1 MMTAIRVIGL
11 VLAAAVIGCDRGK
24 PREEAATHDAKASAD
39 ADLRKALDAATKKA
53 KEMEARA
60 KAAEARLA
68 KAQQAQAGKT
78 PPAST
83 SLDSELPEQDEVQA
97 KIDALP
103 NAQRP
108 VGDRVIRGWDGYKF
122 RDVRI
127 KDLVWLLTSDNQIV
141 IQGVPKTPKGM
152 APPYL
157 INGPDLNQVAE
168 AWVIEFVTGKKVD
181 IPQR

>member
-1 MMTAIRVIGL
+1 M
-11 VLAAAVIGCDRGK
+11 LAAAVIGCDRGK
-24 PREEAATHDAKASAD
+24 PREDAATNDAKASAD

-60 KAAEARLA
+60 LAAEAALA
-68 KAQQAQAGKT
+68 KVRQAQAKA
-78 PPAST
+78 PPES
-83 SLDSELPEQDEVQA
+83 
-97 KIDALP
+97 IP
-103 NAQRP
+103 NEKRP

-127 KDLVWLLTSDNQIV
+127 KDLEWLLTSDNQIV
-141 IQGVPKTPKGM
+141 IQGVPKVPKGT
-152 APPYL
+152 APPYV

-168 AWVIEFVTGKKVD
+168 AWVIEFVTGRKVD